1 MDHQEI
7 TVFQAK
13 NSDRKIWDDFVL
25 TRPDA
30 SPYHLFAWKLAIEAS
45 YGHSCYYLSA
55 EKKGQLV
62 GILPLVHIRFLNIVN
77 ELTALPYCDVGNCVC
92 DADEVQDALLAEA
105 LSVQKSLNC
114 KKLNIRGTLR
124 ETQLQSDGFIRERTG
139 KVRMLLSLP
148 ASSDELFSS
157 FKSKLRSQVR
167 KAKKNGISF
176 RWAELTDSDTIYS
189 VFSKNM
195 HSLGSPVHS
204 KAWLENILIH
214 YKNRAKVGLVEFDGK
229 TVGMGIIL
237 LGGQSVS
244 IPWAST
250 LRKFNRLG
258 PNMLLY
264 WNFLKFSA
272 DNGYKMFDFGR
283 STEGEGTYKFKKQWK
298 AKPVPLGWYES
309 INKRKT
315 KNDPSAAD
323 TDNRE
328 KASEIWK
335 KLPLGMANMVGP
347 YLRKYISL

>member
-13 NSDRKIWDDFVL
+13 NSDHKIWDDFVL
-25 TRPDA
+25 NRSDA

-45 YGHSCYYLSA
+45 YGHPCYYLSA
-55 EKKGQLV
+55 EKKGELV
-62 GILPLVHIRFLNIVN
+62 GILPLVHIHFFNIVN
-77 ELTALPYCDVGNCVC
+77 ELTALPYCDVGNCIC
-92 DADEVQDALLAEA
+92 DADEVQDALLTEA

-114 KKLNIRGTLR
+114 KKLNIRGPLR

-148 ASSDELFSS
+148 PSSDELFSS

-167 KAKKNGISF
+167 KAVKNGVSF
-176 RWAELTDSDTIYS
+176 RWAGLTDLDTIYS

-195 HSLGSPVHS
+195 HTLGSPVHS
-204 KAWLENILIH
+204 KTWLETILIH
-214 YKNRAKVGLVEFDGK
+214 YKNRVKVGLVEFDGK
-229 TVGMGIIL
+229 AVGMGIIL

-250 LRKFNRLG
+250 LREFNRLG

-272 DNGYKMFDFGR
+272 DNGYKIFDFGR
-283 STEGEGTYKFKKQWK
+283 STEKEGTYRFKKQWG
-298 AKPVPLGWYES
+298 AQPVPLLWYS
-309 INKRKT
+309 QKNNKCQKGDSVQASSNLRSTVEATWRKI
-315 KNDPSAAD
+315 PF
-323 TDNRE
+323 
-328 KASEIWK
+328 
-335 KLPLGMANMVGP
+335 PVANFIGP
-347 YLRKYISL
+347 RLRKYTSL